1 MNHDEITSQHY
12 FDLLDGAEHW
22 AINQV
27 VDEVIELEIKNAKL
41 REHLRI
47 IHTVK
52 HIIMEEYKL
61 NRPIYERYT
70 INS

>member
-1 MNHDEITSQHY
+1 MNDPETY
-12 FDLLDGAEHW
+12 PDW
-22 AINQV
+22 VINAAR
-27 VDEVIELEIKNAKL
+27 EIKQHVEHELRASGKL
-41 REHLRI
+41 NDFEHLRI